1 RIGND
6 GRMETLGLIGS
17 VTGRHALIVD
27 DEIDTAGTMAQAVR
41 VVREQGARDVYVCSV
56 HGILSGPAIER
67 LRAAP
72 IRELVLTDTAPLPEE
87 KRLPNMTILSVA
99 ELFAGAITR
108 IHEGRSVAEL
118 FR

>member
-1 RIGND
+1 
-6 GRMETLGLIGS
+6 
-17 VTGRHALIVD
+17 
-27 DEIDTAGTMAQAVR
+27 
-41 VVREQGARDVYVCSV
+41 VYVCSV

-67 LRAAP
+67 LRATP

>member
-1 RIGND
+1 
-6 GRMETLGLIGS
+6 
-17 VTGRHALIVD
+17 
-27 DEIDTAGTMAQAVR
+27 
-41 VVREQGARDVYVCSV
+41 V
-56 HGILSGPAIER
+56 HGILSGKAIER

-72 IRELVLTDTAPLPEE
+72 IRELVLTDTAPLPED
-87 KRLPNMTILSVA
+87 KRLPNMTVLSVA